1 MRKSYAGLACN
12 DTYFLEAELQFESLI
27 DQVSSVDALEQEFG
41 TIENLVQSEGLEL
54 LRRLLQGHSDLRAA
68 QEIVFD
74 AIDGQDGERRTHK
87 RYGVKRNVETLFG
100 EVEQRRIGYSSVNAD
115 VLYPMDMSL
124 NLGPSK
130 YSDGLCRR
138 VAEEASKNSFD
149 ECVNSVSTTTGGSVP
164 KRQCE
169 AIVAQVAQD
178 FDDYYDSTAIDES
191 DYENLLVITS
201 DSKGIVMR
209 TEDLREAT
217 KKAAEAAPKKRAR
230 LGPGEKRNRKRM
242 ATTAAVYSVD
252 PNIKTPEQVLNRS
265 SEQPKRPKIENKRV
279 WASVERGQK
288 SVISEAIA
296 EAISRDE
303 EDKREWVYV
312 VDGEISQLD
321 NIHQLLEQAEREAT
335 IVVDFIHVLEY
346 VWKAAYCFHSVGSDE
361 AEAWVLTKALELLK
375 GKASTV
381 AAAIRRSA
389 TNQKLSKKKR
399 VAVDK
404 CANYLLSNK
413 AYLKYD
419 EYLRLGYPIASGV
432 IEGACRHLI
441 NDRLGITGARWGL
454 KTAEAVLKIRSIRS
468 SGDFDDYW
476 DFHKNQEKQRN
487 HSSKYLHPEDI
498 LVA

>member
-1 MRKSYAGLACN
+1 MLKSYAGLACN
-12 DTYFLEAELQFESLI
+12 DTYFLEAELQFESLVE
-27 DQVSSVDALEQEFG
+27 QVSSAEALEQELG

-74 AIDGQDGERRTHK
+74 AIDGQDGESRTHK
-87 RYGVKRNVETLFG
+87 RYGVKRNIETLFG
-100 EVEQRRIGYSSVNAD
+100 EIEQARIGYNSANAG
-115 VLYPMDMSL
+115 VLYPMDLSL

-149 ECVNSVSTTTGGSVP
+149 ECVNSISTTTGGSVP

-169 AIVAQVAQD
+169 TIVAQVAQD

-191 DYENLLVITS
+191 DYEKLLVLTA

-209 TEDLREAT
+209 TEDLREPT
-217 KKAAEAAPKKRAR
+217 KKAAQAAPKGRAR
-230 LGPGEKRNRKRM
+230 LGPGEKKNRKRM

-265 SEQPKRPKIENKRV
+265 CEQPKRPIIENKRV

-303 EDKREWVYV
+303 ANKRDWVFV
-312 VDGEISQLD
+312 VDGEINQLR
-321 NIHQLLEQAEREAT
+321 NIHQLLKGAKREAT

-346 VWKAAYCFHSVGSDE
+346 VWKAAYCFHKAGSDE
-361 AEAWVLTKALELLK
+361 AEAWVKAKALKILE

-381 AAAIRRSA
+381 AAAMRRSA
-389 TNQKLSKKKR
+389 TNQGLSERKR
-399 VAVDK
+399 SAVDK

-419 EYLRLGYPIASGV
+419 KYLRLGYPIASGV

-468 SGDFDDYW
+468 SGDFDEYW
-476 DFHKNQEKQRN
+476 KFHKTQEKQRN
-487 HSSKYLHPEDI
+487 HCSKYLNPDDI

>member
-1 MRKSYAGLACN
+1 MQKSYAGLACN
-12 DTYFLEAELQFESLI
+12 DTYFFEAEQQFESLI
-27 DQVSSVDALEQEFG
+27 EQVSNQSALKQELG
-41 TIENLVQSEGLEL
+41 AIENLLQSEGMEL
-54 LRRLLQGHSDLRAA
+54 LRCLLQGHSDLRAA
-68 QEIVFD
+68 QEKVTE
-74 AIDGQDGERRTHK
+74 AVDGQDGKRRTHK
-87 RYGVKRNVETLFG
+87 RWGVNRTIETLFG
-100 EVEQRRIGYSSVNAD
+100 SIEQRRIGYSGANAN
-115 VLYPMDMSL
+115 VIYPMDMLL

-138 VAEEASKNSFD
+138 IAEEASKNSFD
-149 ECVNSVSTTTGGSVP
+149 ECVKSLSTTTGGWVP

-191 DYENLLVITS
+191 RHENLLVLTT

-217 KKAAEAAPKKRAR
+217 KKAAQAAPKNRVR
-230 LGPGEKRNRKRM
+230 LSPGEKKNRKRM

-252 PNIKTPEQVLNRS
+252 PNIKTPEQVLDRS
-265 SEQPKRPKIENKRV
+265 LAKPKRPEIENKRV

-288 SVISEAIA
+288 SVITEAVT

-303 EDKREWVYV
+303 ANQRDWVFV
-312 VDGEISQLD
+312 VDGEISQLRY
-321 NIHQLLEQAEREAT
+321 IHQLLEESEREAT
-335 IVVDFIHVLEY
+335 IVLDFIHVLEY
-346 VWKAAYCFHSVGSDE
+346 LWKAAYCFHKAGSDE
-361 AEAWVLTKALELLK
+361 AGAWVQTKALNVLR

-381 AAAIRRSA
+381 AAAMRRSA
-389 TNQKLSKKKR
+389 TNQKLSKGKR
-399 VAVDK
+399 TAVDK

-468 SGDFDDYW
+468 SGDFDEYW
-476 DFHKNQEKQRN
+476 KFHKAQEKQRN
-487 HSSKYLHPEDI
+487 HCSKYLHPEDI